1 MEPISAPAL
10 TPGHSRW
17 TSRTFIVWRI
27 LARMLWFA
35 LVLLTLFQIIVSFP
49 DRYAQFTAVCA
60 SCLLRADSIEEL
72 RTLGLSPQGFAIYLL
87 VLAALF
93 TLIYCLVG
101 ATIMWRKVDDP
112 LAVLVAFALLF
123 FGGFASWGPPDP
135 LASGLPF
142 GYALEHVL
150 SAAGRALLLL
160 MFFLF
165 PDGHFAPRWAR
176 IPALLGVA
184 VVAALSLVPLEIL
197 PAWLTAIGI
206 VLSAAAFIG
215 AVLCQ
220 VYRYSKRSSTAQ
232 REQTKWIVF
241 GIGVAIGAQVLEL
254 AALYVIGPRI
264 WLEMLGN
271 LLVSLAFLLIP
282 ITIGIAILRHQ
293 LFNIDTLINRTLVYG
308 SLSVGIVALYV
319 LIVGAGSA
327 LFQSGAGPVLSLLVT
342 GAIAVAFQPMRAWL
356 QRGVNRLLYGRR
368 DEPYTVLTELGQRLA
383 SASAPQEV
391 LPAVVETVARA
402 LKVPYAAIALH
413 EHGDLILAAETGMP
427 SSEVVRLPLTQST
440 VVLGELRVAPR
451 AKGERFSAADV
462 RLLEGVAREASSAVY
477 ALQLTSELRQSHLRL
492 ITLREAERRR
502 LRRDLHDGLGSAL
515 TGIAFKLRATQ
526 NLLDRDVAGGV
537 VLLGE
542 LKAET
547 QAVIADLRRLVY
559 DLRPPALDELGL
571 VSALKEEIARL
582 PTHELHVEFQAPE
595 TVLELPA
602 AVEIAAYRIALE
614 ALANVIRHAQARSC
628 LIRLTPSADIL
639 MLEILDD
646 GIGLPSD
653 FRPGVGISAMR
664 ERAAELGGSCLI
676 TTRPTGG
683 VQTLVQLPL
692 SKDKQ

>member
-10 TPGHSRW
+10 TPGRSRW
-17 TSRTFIVWRI
+17 TSRTFSVWRI

-49 DRYAQFTAVCA
+49 GRYAQFTSVCA
-60 SCLLRADSIEEL
+60 SCLLRSDNIEEL

-93 TLIYCLVG
+93 TLIYWLVG

-135 LASGLPF
+135 LASALPF
-142 GYALEHVL
+142 GYALAHVL
-150 SAAGRALLLL
+150 TATGRTLLLL

-176 IPALLGVA
+176 APALLGVA
-184 VVAALSLVPLEIL
+184 VVAAFSLVPLEIL

-206 VLSAAAFIG
+206 VLSAAAFIC

-220 VYRYSKRSSTAQ
+220 VYRYSKCSSTVQ

-241 GIGVAIGAQVLEL
+241 GIGVAIGAQILEL

-264 WLEMLGN
+264 WLEMLVN
-271 LLVSLAFLLIP
+271 LIVSLAFLLVP

-308 SLSVGIVALYV
+308 SLSVGIVALYALV
-319 LIVGAGSA
+319 VGAGSA
-327 LFQSGAGPVLSLLVT
+327 LFQSGAGPVLSLLLT
-342 GAIAVAFQPMRAWL
+342 GTIAVAFQPIRAWL

-383 SASAPQEV
+383 SASAPQDV
-391 LPAVVETVARA
+391 LPAVVETVAQA
-402 LKVPYAAIALH
+402 LKVPYAAIAVG
-413 EHGDLILAAETGMP
+413 EHRDLVIAAETGVP
-427 SSEVVRLPLTQST
+427 NSEVLRMPLIQST
-440 VVLGELRVAPR
+440 AVLGELRVAPR

-477 ALQLTSELRQSHLRL
+477 ALQLTSELRQSHMRL
-492 ITLREAERRR
+492 ITLREEERRR
-502 LRRDLHDGLGSAL
+502 LRRDLHDGVGSAL
-515 TGIAFKLRATQ
+515 TGIAFKLGATQ
-526 NLLDRDVAGGV
+526 NLLDRDVAAGA

-559 DLRPPALDELGL
+559 DLRPPSLDELGL
-571 VSALKEEIARL
+571 VSALREEIARL
-582 PTHELHVEFQAPE
+582 PTQELHVEFQAPE
-595 TVLELPA
+595 AALELPA

-614 ALANVIRHAQARSC
+614 ALANVIRHAQAGSC
-628 LIRLTPSADIL
+628 LIRLTPSAE
-639 MLEILDD
+639 MLTLEVLDD
-646 GIGLPSD
+646 GIGLPAD
-653 FRPGVGISAMR
+653 FRPGVGVSAMR

-676 TTRPTGG
+676 TIRPTGG
-683 VQTLVQLPL
+683 VQALVQLPL
-692 SKDKQ
+692 LEGKQ